1 MELVLER
8 DPLEEQVVG
17 ISENDGE
24 IMHQLE
30 NFLMTQYDMTY
41 LEIIALAIY
50 LWNAE
55 LFKKRVLFH
64 VDNMAVVAILNKKTS
79 KSARALSIL
88 RHIVYW
94 TLIFLHYHKRSMYSK
109 IYNFLLIFDILLK
122 KAQELQWNLC
132 WKGIR
137 LRSKLSEFLKLTAR

>member
-1 MELVLER
+1 
-8 DPLEEQVVG
+8 
-17 ISENDGE
+17 
-24 IMHQLE
+24 
-30 NFLMTQYDMTY
+30 MTY

-88 RHIVYW
+88 AKPE
-94 TLIFLHYHKRSMYSK
+94 L
-109 IYNFLLIFDILLK
+109 LLK
-122 KAQELQWNLC
+122 LQVIVRKPC
-132 WKGIR
+132 FI
-137 LRSKLSEFLKLTAR
+137 

>member
-1 MELVLER
+1 
-8 DPLEEQVVG
+8 
-17 ISENDGE
+17 
-24 IMHQLE
+24 
-30 NFLMTQYDMTY
+30 MTY

-88 RHIVYW
+88 RRIVYW
-94 TLIFLHYHKRSMYSK
+94 TLIGNCHIKAVYIESSK
-109 IYNFLLIFDILLK
+109 NFLAD
-122 KAQELQWNLC
+122 A
-132 WKGIR
+132 
-137 LRSKLSEFLKLTAR
+137 LSRRQFQKFRQLAPQADPFPTQVPLEFLSFFKENIED